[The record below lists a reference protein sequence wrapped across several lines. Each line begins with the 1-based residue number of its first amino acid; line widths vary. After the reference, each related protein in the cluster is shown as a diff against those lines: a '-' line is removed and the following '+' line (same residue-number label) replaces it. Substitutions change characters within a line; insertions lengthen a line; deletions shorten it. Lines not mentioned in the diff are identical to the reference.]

1 MITNEIRCIA
11 EQLQKSVNPQK
22 IYLFGSFAR
31 NEEQTDSDYDFYLVM
46 SDSVTDRLSVS
57 QKAYRSLRGLKRRSV
72 DIVVGSVS
80 GFQER
85 KTRKTLENIVHREGL
100 VLYEKWK
107 WCKRM
112 GALCEYGCSFCKSPE
127 WNSVSKTTGD
137 NLLSLLASGRENAK
151 GIVACLWWRITKNSW
166 LRGTYRWTF
175 KVCNF
180 FWGYF
185 KFSWRTYTV
194 WRKNSLSA
202 GIKYHVVKA
211 LSDMKTIYDFVTN
224 KINELQALCNRGIE

>member
-11 EQLQKSVNPQK
+11 EQLRKSVNPQK

-100 VLYEKWK
+100 VLYEK
-107 WCKRM
+107 
-112 GALCEYGCSFCKSPE
+112 
-127 WNSVSKTTGD
+127 
-137 NLLSLLASGRENAK
+137 
-151 GIVACLWWRITKNSW
+151 
-166 LRGTYRWTF
+166 
-175 KVCNF
+175 
-180 FWGYF
+180 
-185 KFSWRTYTV
+185 
-194 WRKNSLSA
+194 
-202 GIKYHVVKA
+202 
-211 LSDMKTIYDFVTN
+211 
-224 KINELQALCNRGIE
+224 